1 VRFAIS
7 LGMLMGMTHGWY
19 VSKSYASTN
28 QYNDTYFQAE
38 VNQLPTYSFLKS
50 KNTGLSFNGFKLE

>member
-19 VSKSYASTN
+19 INKR
-28 QYNDTYFQAE
+28 YN
-38 VNQLPTYSFLKS
+38 
-50 KNTGLSFNGFKLE
+50 KL

>member
-7 LGMLMGMTHGWY
+7 LGMLMGMTHGWH

-28 QYNDTYFQAE
+28 HYFDTNFQAE

-50 KNTGLSFNGFKLE
+50 NNTGWSFD